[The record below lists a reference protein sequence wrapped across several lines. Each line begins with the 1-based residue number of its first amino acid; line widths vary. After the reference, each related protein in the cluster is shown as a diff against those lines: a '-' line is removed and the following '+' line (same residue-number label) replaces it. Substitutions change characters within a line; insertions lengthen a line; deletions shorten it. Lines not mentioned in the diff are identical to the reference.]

1 MNAVLKLT
9 CADKKGIVAAVT
21 KFIAEN
27 NGNIV
32 NLDQYTDH
40 AQKLFFMRLEWDL
53 TGFKIPREKIA
64 GALKKFGNVSIAFS
78 DRKKRVA
85 IFVSKYDH
93 CLYDLL
99 LRNKSGELNCDITA
113 VISNHEDLRYA
124 AAAFG
129 KEFYCLPKNEK
140 KQLDLLKQKKV
151 DLIILARYMQILSPA
166 FIKAYPDKIINVHHS
181 FLPAFKGAKPYHQAY
196 QRGVK
201 IIGATAHFATEDLDQ
216 GPIIQQNVA
225 QISHRDTVT
234 DLITKGRDLERQVLA
249 EAVRY
254 YLNDRLF
261 ICGNRTVV
269 L

>member
-27 NGNIV
+27 NGNII
-32 NLDQYTDH
+32 NLDQYTDPR
-40 AQKLFFMRLEWDL
+40 QKLFFMRLEWDM
-53 TGFKIPREKIA
+53 TGFKLAKEKIA
-64 GALKKFGNVSIAFS
+64 GALKKFGNISVAFS
-78 DRKKRVA
+78 DQKKRTA

-99 LRNKSGELNCDITA
+99 LRNKNGELNCDIAA

-124 AAAFG
+124 AEAFG
-129 KEFYCLPKNEK
+129 KEFYYLPGAEK
-140 KQLDLLKQKKV
+140 KQIALLKAKNV

-166 FIKAYPDKIINVHHS
+166 FIRAYPQQIINIHHS

-201 IIGATAHFATEDLDQ
+201 IIGATAHFATAELDQ
-216 GPIIQQNVA
+216 GPIIQQNVV
-225 QISHRDTVT
+225 QISHRDTVE

-249 EAVRY
+249 EAVRH

-261 ICGNRTVV
+261 VCGRRTIV

>member
-1 MNAVLKLT
+1 MNAILRLT
-9 CADKKGIVAAVT
+9 CRDCRGIVAAVT
-21 KFIAEN
+21 NFITRN

-32 NLDQYTDH
+32 NLDQYTDP
-40 AQKLFFMRLEWDL
+40 AAGQFFMRLEWDL
-53 TGFKIPREKIA
+53 AGFKLPRSRISAALQKFGKIA
-64 GALKKFGNVSIAFS
+64 VSFS
-78 DRKKRVA
+78 DQKKRAA

-99 LRNKSGELNCDITA
+99 LRSKSGELNCDITA
-113 VISNHEDLRYA
+113 VISNHEDLRYVA
-124 AAAFG
+124 ETFG
-129 KEFYCLPKNEK
+129 QEFYCLPDNEK
-140 KQLDLLKQKKV
+140 KQLALLKAKKADLL
-151 DLIILARYMQILSPA
+151 ILARYMQILSPK
-166 FIKAYPDKIINVHHS
+166 FIRAYPHKIINVHHS

-225 QISHRDTVT
+225 QISHRDTVE
-234 DLITKGRDLERQVLA
+234 DLITRGRDLERQVLS

-254 YLNDRLF
+254 FLNDRLF
-261 ICGNRTVV
+261 VCGQRTII

>member
-27 NGNIV
+27 NGNII
-32 NLDQYTDH
+32 NLDQYTDPVL
-40 AQKLFFMRLEWDL
+40 KLFFMRLEWDMD
-53 TGFKIPREKIA
+53 GFKLPREEVA
-64 GALKKFGNVSIAFS
+64 GALQKFGNVAISFS
-78 DRKKRVA
+78 DQKKRAA

-99 LRNKSGELNCDITA
+99 LRNKSGELNCDIAA
-113 VISNHEDLRYA
+113 VISNHEDLRA
-124 AAAFG
+124 VTETFG
-129 KEFYCLPKNEK
+129 REFYYLPGDEK
-140 KQLDLLKQKKV
+140 KQLALLGQKNT

-166 FIKAYPDKIINVHHS
+166 FIKAYTDRIINVHHS

-225 QISHRDTVT
+225 QISHRDTVE
-234 DLITKGRDLERQVLA
+234 DLITRGRDLERQVLA
-249 EAVRY
+249 AAVRY
-254 YLNDRLF
+254 FLNDRLF
-261 ICGNRTVV
+261 VCGSRTIV

>member
-27 NGNIV
+27 NGNII
-32 NLDQYTDH
+32 NLDQYTDP

-53 TGFKIPREKIA
+53 SGFKLSREKISA
-64 GALKKFGNVSIAFS
+64 ALNKFGDVSVSFS
-78 DRKKRVA
+78 DQRKRAA

-99 LRNKSGELNCDITA
+99 LRNKSGELNCDIVA
-113 VISNHEDLRYA
+113 IVSNHEDLRSIA
-124 AAAFG
+124 ETFG
-129 KEFYCLPKNEK
+129 KEFYCLPKAEK
-140 KQLDLLKQKKV
+140 KQLALLKQKNV

-166 FIKAYPDKIINVHHS
+166 FIKTYSGKIINVHHS

-216 GPIIQQNVA
+216 GPIIQQNVV
-225 QISHRDTVT
+225 QISHRDTVK
-234 DLITKGRDLERQVLA
+234 DLITIGRDLERQVLA
-249 EAVRY
+249 AAVRY
-254 YLNDRLF
+254 FLNDRLF
-261 ICGNRTVV
+261 VCGCRTVV